1 MCENCKRCEMPLA
14 RNGQRRKL
22 WEIRPDMHCSI
33 LGTCLEH
40 SELMKIAYQSGHIP
54 DKDVTEYQV
63 HSHFVQQAEEPG
75 RPSRLMHK
83 KLDQKYQTSVRTFG
97 SAKTETELKKL
108 WEESLEKGDVPGPFW
123 ALMSHPCLTESL
135 LVQAFGEVHMLS
147 HLNGATNHAKAKSLQ
162 NAKKALVKTKRQ
174 LILQSERRQSLINE
188 HAGQIRELEQRL
200 MIAEQKNRSVEEMSE
215 RLSEFEKG
223 NLYHTL
229 ARETEKLKTDLER
242 AEQLRDDYAGRL
254 DRQGGELSELKL
266 EYAKAIKKIEV
277 LNRLSAR
284 GGRNE
289 DQPDDNTG
297 PLADSE
303 HEEIDLFGKS
313 VAYVGG
319 RAGTISNFR
328 DLIENFNGNLLHHDG
343 GIQDNMKSLTG
354 VLSRADIVVCPI
366 ECVSHGA
373 CNKAK
378 SYCRRAAKPFVPLRT
393 TGVSSLM
400 SGLKQ
405 AVEFDY
411 ELNRN

>member
-1 MCENCKRCEMPLA
+1 MPA
-14 RNGQRRKL
+14 TRNRQRRKL

-40 SELMKIAYQSGHIP
+40 SELVKIAFQSGQIP

-63 HSHFVQQAEEPG
+63 HSHFVQQAEKPG

-83 KLDQKYQTSVRTFG
+83 KLDQKYHAAVRTFG
-97 SAKTETELKKL
+97 SARTGAELRKL

-147 HLNGATNHAKAKSLQ
+147 HLNGATNHAKTKSLQ
-162 NAKKALVKTKRQ
+162 NAKKALTRTKRQ
-174 LILQSERRQSLINE
+174 LILQSEKRQSLINE
-188 HAGQIRELEQRL
+188 HARQTRELEQRL
-200 MIAEQKNRSVEEMSE
+200 IIAEQHNRSVESMSK
-215 RLSEFEKG
+215 RLREFEG
-223 NLYHTL
+223 GDVYHAL
-229 ARETEKLKTDLER
+229 EREATKLKTDLER
-242 AEQLRDDYAGRL
+242 AEQVRNDYASRL
-254 DRQGGELSELKL
+254 DHRNRELSALKL
-266 EYAKAIKKIEV
+266 EYAKAIKQIEV
-277 LNRLSAR
+277 LNRLSTRAE
-284 GGRNE
+284 RNE
-289 DQPDDNTG
+289 NQASDNSG
-297 PLADSE
+297 PSAASE
-303 HEEIDLFGKS
+303 HENLNLFGKS

-343 GIQDNMKSLTG
+343 GIQDNMKSLTR
-354 VLSRADIVVCPI
+354 VLNRADIVLCPI

-378 SYCRRAAKPFVPLRT
+378 SYCRRTAKPFVPLRT

-400 SGLKQ
+400 NGLKH
-405 AVEFDY
+405 AVAFDY
-411 ELNRN
+411 GLDQN